1 MVDALDGV
9 LQERCLA
16 GWKERDVRMS
26 LLAILRPQAVSN
38 IEAPLPAIIVG
49 YVGLLWGSFGVLLD
63 RSYPW
68 FWYPTARQHG
78 FAHNSLPSFWVI
90 MAPSGTWRLN
100 SHSCRFSFMQG
111 TGLAGTHA

>member
-1 MVDALDGV
+1 MVDASDGV

-68 FWYPTARQHG
+68 FWYPHSAPARLCAQLSPLFLGYNGAKWH
-78 FAHNSLPSFWVI
+78 
-90 MAPSGTWRLN
+90 
-100 SHSCRFSFMQG
+100 
-111 TGLAGTHA
+111 LAVE